1 MKKKL
6 TVLTLYTKEGASSNY
21 RALIFKDKLE
31 KEFEVNW
38 FSFWNSK
45 YSSIFLHNKKKYLFP
60 ILVAY
65 LTGIISRLWQLY
77 FVIPKSEILFIQ
89 KAVIPKIDKTFLKH
103 LKRKNIRIIFDV
115 DDAIFLLG
123 KDNSH
128 EIAGLADVVI
138 CGNNNLKEH
147 YLQFNDNCVVLPTT
161 DVTQKYKLF
170 WKDTF
175 EKKVIGWI
183 GSKTTIDNLFQV
195 VEPINKLIEKHPEVS
210 FNIISN
216 NALEFPNLIKNTKLI
231 KWDSETYLKD
241 LSELTIGIMPLNDN
255 EMNRGKCGFKLIQY
269 LNMKKPVIGS
279 DVGVN
284 GQIISQNGYK
294 TKTEDDWY
302 NALEKLLFNRKI
314 YDSCLENI
322 DKNFF
327 SEYHYD
333 VVAEKLVNYI
343 YGKR

>member
-45 YSSIFLHNKKKYLFP
+45 YSSIYMHNKKKYLFP

-77 FVIPKSEILFIQ
+77 FVTPKSEILFIQ
-89 KAVIPKIDKTFLKH
+89 KAVIPKIDNTFLKH

-115 DDAIFLLG
+115 DDAIFLFG

-216 NALEFPNLIKNTKLI
+216 DALEFPNLIKNTKLI

-241 LSELTIGIMPLNDN
+241 LSELTVGIMPLNDN
-255 EMNRGKCGFKLIQY
+255 EWNRGKCGFKLIQY

-294 TKTEDDWY
+294 AKTEDDWY
-302 NALEKLLFNRKI
+302 NALEKLLVNRKI

-333 VVAEKLVNYI
+333 VVAEKLVKYI